1 MGNALDNFFTGLTIA
16 DDVQAG
22 RDKRSLA
29 EQQGRLAEEQIR
41 AAQGTNDERGAFKR
55 NQQLM
60 TLAERAGVAADGGRR
75 VDIEKL
81 TVALQGGR
89 DGESIDPNIQALAV
103 ALGNEDVATKQN
115 SGFKFNRLVTD
126 PESNLLTMEGS
137 YENGEVA
144 PLTNNRSADPT
155 AKVAFGSTEDIAK
168 IMEMQYFKHM
178 SDPND
183 TTGRQVDQK
192 IQLGDVEED
201 IAGLDETIQ
210 TRLAQQYAEVDRA
223 LHATGNEDLR
233 AQFQKSYAIEQDS
246 VERYAIL
253 EMAVSKLNIENKLPA
268 KEEVIAVTEAVKKE
282 KAPRNPDGTEQRPAL
297 SNVPI
302 DELQAKIDKVP
313 QTGPGIIDEKLT
325 AKTDAASDEELLQGK
340 VTFGPEE
347 LKTLRDNLE
356 AAGVDNLSD
365 IDARNTS
372 ERDRRA
378 IYAVLSSLPGV
389 TEAQKNQYNTAMLN
403 LDSTGNAAFDAKS
416 LAEAKVARQNADSSA
431 RKAATGENNAITS
444 AESARIAGQNSKRLW
459 MSLNEEIRASTYED
473 LKGAK
478 QRLRNVLFD
487 KDNNNEPKDI
497 DFEQYKKAVFGQGGS
512 ISSVWGKY
520 KNEREGSRKNQFR
533 RHMLEQFSA
542 FIQTGSADGDLEWS
556 FFATDSGATV
566 NFGDSALSNIAISGQ
581 DAEGMPTE
589 WIRTKPGS
597 SGVQDGD
604 KWTAKQVQEAV
615 GSQELYLFFVQ
626 EMANAAQEKTNG

>member
-1 MGNALDNFFTGLTIA
+1 MGNALDNFFTGLTIG
-16 DDVQAG
+16 DDIKSG

-41 AAQGTNDERGAFKR
+41 EAKGQNDERDALKR

-89 DGESIDPNIQALAV
+89 DGKSIDPRIQALAV
-103 ALGNEDVATKQN
+103 ALGNEDLATKRN
-115 SGFKFNRLVTD
+115 PGFTFDRLVTD
-126 PESNLLTMEGS
+126 PESNLLTMQGS
-137 YENGEVA
+137 YPNGEVA
-144 PLTNNRSADPT
+144 PLTTNRSSDPN
-155 AKVAFGSTEDIAK
+155 AEVGFGSTEDIAK

-201 IAGLDETIQ
+201 IAALDETIQ

-223 LHATGNEDLR
+223 LHATGNEALR
-233 AQFQKSYAIEQDS
+233 AQLQKSYGVEQDS
-246 VERYAIL
+246 VKRYAIL
-253 EMAVSKLNIENKLPA
+253 EMFVSKLNIENKLPA

-282 KAPRNPDGTEQRPAL
+282 EAPRNPDGTEQRPAL

-416 LAEAKVARQNADSSA
+416 LAAAKVAQQNATSSA
-431 RKAATGENNAITS
+431 LTAATGVKNANTS
-444 AESARIAGQNSKRLW
+444 AVSAETARRNSSLAYRR
-459 MSLNEEIRASTYED
+459 LNEEIRSSNYDD
-473 LKGAK
+473 LKAAK
-478 QRLRNVLFD
+478 INLRKVLFD
-487 KDNNNEPKDI
+487 QDNNNEPKDI
-497 DFEQYKKAVFGQGGS
+497 DFEQYKNAVFGDGGS

-520 KNEREGSRKNQFR
+520 KNEREGSRKNQIR

-542 FIQTGSADGDLEWS
+542 FIQAGSADGDLEWS

-581 DAEGMPTE
+581 DANGMPTE
-589 WIRTKPGS
+589 WIRIKPGS
-597 SGVQDGD
+597 SGIQDGD

-615 GSQELYLFFVQ
+615 GSDEMYRFFVQ
-626 EMANAAQEKTNG
+626 EMRNAAQEKTDG